1 MADFLVALTGG
12 IASGKSTVG
21 SFLAELGAT
30 VIDSDQVAREVVING
45 SHGADQIIEAF
56 GQALYETGELDRK
69 ALAELV
75 FGDNSKRKQ
84 LEQILH
90 PLIQSRSKQLFS
102 ETDGI
107 VVYMIPLLVE
117 SESNYAFDAIVT
129 VEAGEDNQL
138 QRLMEFRGMKNDE
151 ALMRINSQATRHERI
166 EVSDIVIDSNCDIH
180 ELEARTKIAW
190 NKLVEM
196 SQR

>member
-138 QRLMEFRGMKNDE
+138 QRLIEFRGMENDE
-151 ALMRINSQATRHERI
+151 ALMRINSQATRQERI

>member
-45 SHGADQIIEAF
+45 SHGANQIIEAF

-75 FGDNSKRKQ
+75 FEDNSKRKQ

-138 QRLMEFRGMKNDE
+138 QRLIEFRGMENDE
-151 ALMRINSQATRHERI
+151 ALMRINSQATRQERI